1 MQNVIQ
7 IDGKEYP
14 TESFD
19 DTQKYIVT
27 QIRNLQAKQLQ
38 AKMELD
44 QVQIALTVYTNQLI
58 ASVKQ
63 EENSDSSN
71 ESADV
76 KAMVAQFHTDEV
88 KKAFAE
94 HLKNSTP

>member
-1 MQNVIQ
+1 MQNVIN
-7 IDGKEYP
+7 IDGKEYDQE
-14 TESFD
+14 TFD

-44 QVQIALTVYTNQLI
+44 QVQIALQVYTNQLI

-63 EENSDSSN
+63 EENS
-71 ESADV
+71 
-76 KAMVAQFHTDEV
+76 
-88 KKAFAE
+88 
-94 HLKNSTP
+94 

>member
-1 MQNVIQ
+1 MQNVIN

-19 DTQKYIVT
+19 ETQKYVVT

-44 QVQIALTVYTNQLI
+44 QVQVALQVYTNQLI

-63 EENSDSSN
+63 EENSD
-71 ESADV
+71 E
-76 KAMVAQFHTDEV
+76 
-88 KKAFAE
+88 
-94 HLKNSTP
+94 

>member
-1 MQNVIQ
+1 MQNVIN

-19 DTQKYIVT
+19 DTQKYIVK

-44 QVQIALTVYTNQLI
+44 QVQIALQVYTNQLI

-63 EENSDSSN
+63 EENSD
-71 ESADV
+71 E
-76 KAMVAQFHTDEV
+76 
-88 KKAFAE
+88 
-94 HLKNSTP
+94 

>member
-1 MQNVIQ
+1 MQNVIN

-14 TESFD
+14 TETLD
-19 DTQKYIVT
+19 DTQKYVVT

-44 QVQIALTVYTNQLI
+44 QVQVALQVYTNQLI

-63 EENSDSSN
+63 EENS
-71 ESADV
+71 
-76 KAMVAQFHTDEV
+76 
-88 KKAFAE
+88 
-94 HLKNSTP
+94 

>member
-1 MQNVIQ
+1 MQNVIN

-14 TESFD
+14 TETFD
-19 DTQKYIVT
+19 DTQKYVVT

-44 QVQIALTVYTNQLI
+44 QVQVALQVYTNQLI

-63 EENSDSSN
+63 EENSN
-71 ESADV
+71 E
-76 KAMVAQFHTDEV
+76 
-88 KKAFAE
+88 
-94 HLKNSTP
+94 

>member
-1 MQNVIQ
+1 MQNVIN

-19 DTQKYIVT
+19 DTQKYVVT

-44 QVQIALTVYTNQLI
+44 QVQIALQVYTNQLI

-63 EENSDSSN
+63 EENS
-71 ESADV
+71 
-76 KAMVAQFHTDEV
+76 
-88 KKAFAE
+88 
-94 HLKNSTP
+94 

>member
-1 MQNVIQ
+1 MQNVIS

-19 DTQKYIVT
+19 ETQKYVVT

-44 QVQIALTVYTNQLI
+44 QVQVALQVYTNQLI
-58 ASVKQ
+58 ASVKK
-63 EENSDSSN
+63 EENIN
-71 ESADV
+71 E
-76 KAMVAQFHTDEV
+76 
-88 KKAFAE
+88 
-94 HLKNSTP
+94 

>member
-1 MQNVIQ
+1 MQNVIN

-19 DTQKYIVT
+19 DTQKYVVT

-44 QVQIALTVYTNQLI
+44 QVQVALQVYTNQLI
-58 ASVKQ
+58 ASVKK
-63 EENSDSSN
+63 EENSN
-71 ESADV
+71 E
-76 KAMVAQFHTDEV
+76 
-88 KKAFAE
+88 
-94 HLKNSTP
+94 

>member
-1 MQNVIQ
+1 MQNVIN

-19 DTQKYIVT
+19 DTQKYVVT

-44 QVQIALTVYTNQLI
+44 QVQVALQVYTNQLI

-63 EENSDSSN
+63 EENS
-71 ESADV
+71 
-76 KAMVAQFHTDEV
+76 
-88 KKAFAE
+88 
-94 HLKNSTP
+94 

>member
-1 MQNVIQ
+1 MQNVIN

-14 TESFD
+14 TETFD
-19 DTQKYIVT
+19 ETQKYVVT

-44 QVQIALTVYTNQLI
+44 QVQVALQVYTNQLI

-63 EENSDSSN
+63 EENSD
-71 ESADV
+71 E
-76 KAMVAQFHTDEV
+76 
-88 KKAFAE
+88 
-94 HLKNSTP
+94 

>member
-1 MQNVIQ
+1 MQNVIN

-19 DTQKYIVT
+19 DTQKYVVT

-44 QVQIALTVYTNQLI
+44 QVQVALQVYTNQLI
-58 ASVKQ
+58 ASVKK
-63 EENSDSSN
+63 EENS
-71 ESADV
+71 
-76 KAMVAQFHTDEV
+76 
-88 KKAFAE
+88 
-94 HLKNSTP
+94 

>member
-1 MQNVIQ
+1 MQNVIN

-14 TESFD
+14 TETFD
-19 DTQKYIVT
+19 DTQKYVVT

-44 QVQIALTVYTNQLI
+44 QVQVALQVYTNQLI

-63 EENSDSSN
+63 EENS
-71 ESADV
+71 
-76 KAMVAQFHTDEV
+76 
-88 KKAFAE
+88 
-94 HLKNSTP
+94 

>member
-1 MQNVIQ
+1 MQNVIN

-19 DTQKYIVT
+19 DTQKYVVT

-44 QVQIALTVYTNQLI
+44 QVQVALQVYTNVKLMLI
-58 ASVKQ
+58 
-63 EENSDSSN
+63 
-71 ESADV
+71 
-76 KAMVAQFHTDEV
+76 
-88 KKAFAE
+88 
-94 HLKNSTP
+94 

>member
-27 QIRNLQAKQLQ
+27 QIRNLQSKQLQ

-44 QVQIALTVYTNQLI
+44 QVQVALQVYTNQLI
-58 ASVKQ
+58 ASVKK
-63 EENSDSSN
+63 EENS
-71 ESADV
+71 
-76 KAMVAQFHTDEV
+76 
-88 KKAFAE
+88 
-94 HLKNSTP
+94 

>member
-1 MQNVIQ
+1 MQNVIN

-19 DTQKYIVT
+19 DTQKYVVT

-44 QVQIALTVYTNQLI
+44 QVQIALQVYTNQLI

-63 EENSDSSN
+63 EENSD
-71 ESADV
+71 E
-76 KAMVAQFHTDEV
+76 
-88 KKAFAE
+88 
-94 HLKNSTP
+94 

>member
-1 MQNVIQ
+1 MGNVIN

-14 TESFD
+14 TETFD

-27 QIRNLQAKQLQ
+27 QIRSLQAKQLQ

-44 QVQIALTVYTNQLI
+44 QVQIALQVYTNQLI

-63 EENSDSSN
+63 EENSD
-71 ESADV
+71 E
-76 KAMVAQFHTDEV
+76 
-88 KKAFAE
+88 
-94 HLKNSTP
+94 

>member
-1 MQNVIQ
+1 MQNVIN

-14 TESFD
+14 TETFD
-19 DTQKYIVT
+19 ETQKYVVT

-44 QVQIALTVYTNQLI
+44 QVQIALQVYTNQLI

-63 EENSDSSN
+63 EENSD
-71 ESADV
+71 E
-76 KAMVAQFHTDEV
+76 
-88 KKAFAE
+88 
-94 HLKNSTP
+94 

>member
-1 MQNVIQ
+1 MQNVIN

-14 TESFD
+14 TETFD
-19 DTQKYIVT
+19 DTQKYVVT

-44 QVQIALTVYTNQLI
+44 QVQIALQVYTNQLI

-63 EENSDSSN
+63 EENS
-71 ESADV
+71 
-76 KAMVAQFHTDEV
+76 
-88 KKAFAE
+88 
-94 HLKNSTP
+94 

>member
-1 MQNVIQ
+1 MQNVIN

-14 TESFD
+14 TETFD
-19 DTQKYIVT
+19 DTQKYVVT

-44 QVQIALTVYTNQLI
+44 QVQVALQVYTNQLI

-63 EENSDSSN
+63 EENSD
-71 ESADV
+71 E
-76 KAMVAQFHTDEV
+76 
-88 KKAFAE
+88 
-94 HLKNSTP
+94 